1 MVCGAQILISTQVCR
16 RPPGRDA
23 IDWADA
29 VDDAL
34 PWRGVPGSA
43 ALDLDDNEDDIG
55 PVVVA
60 FAGLAG
66 LATIALTAALLGGG
80 EDMLPDARIPPY

>member
-1 MVCGAQILISTQVCR
+1 MVWGARNLISTQVCR

-43 ALDLDDNEDDIG
+43 ALDVDDNEDDIG
-55 PVVVA
+55 PVVA
-60 FAGLAG
+60 FVGLAAV
-66 LATIALTAALLGGG
+66 ATLALTAALLGGG